1 MHETQS
7 DGAAVEYEEIVY
19 IEPGSEQVVEMS
31 TTENTT
37 DHTAEYQEVVVQ
49 EPLPPDHEQVHSV
62 SVPLIRDFEMK
73 ND

>member
-7 DGAAVEYEEIVY
+7 NEPAVQYEEIVY
-19 IEPGSEQVVEMS
+19 VEPGSEQVVEMS

-37 DHTAEYQEVVVQ
+37 DQTAEYQEVVVQ

-73 ND
+73 K